1 MSCNPQA
8 GTEPKVV
15 VLTGVS
21 GSGKSTVGRLL
32 AEELGWKFY
41 EADDHHSAASVEKMR
56 SGVPLDDADRRL
68 YSPVHDAAT

>member
-1 MSCNPQA
+1 VKEEEMSEVSWPQA
-8 GTEPKVV
+8 GTETKVI

-41 EADDHHSAASVEKMR
+41 EADDFH
-56 SGVPLDDADRRL
+56 
-68 YSPVHDAAT
+68 